1 MSESLPEKLADATP
15 ATKLVYREL
24 CFAEEALTYD
34 DLVARTELGRSTV
47 RRATT
52 RLQEDGLAKRR
63 WHSPQTV
70 CYLSQG
76 GQTDRQNRG

>member
-1 MSESLPEKLADATP
+1 VSESLPEELADATP

-34 DLVARTELGRSTV
+34 DLVARTELGRRTV

-52 RLQEDGLAKRR
+52 LLEDRSLAERC
-63 WHSPQTV
+63 WVSPQNV
-70 CYLSQG
+70 GYRLSG
-76 GQTDRQNRG
+76 GQPDRQNRG